1 MIVCPVC
8 EHVQAQGGECAVCG
22 KVFPRGTAREL
33 PVERLPGLELTTLA
47 SAAMTTT
54 AVMPAAPMEGLE
66 RTRMPSAP
74 GFPVARL
81 DALEL
86 HRAEPPPPTER
97 VQGPV
102 PGMPITC
109 RYCRNV
115 QNVQLQGQVCDGCGM
130 RLTRYMGQPSPSSAS
145 AASAAAPGLEA
156 PVVLHKC
163 GVRTRAGERCSSCGA
178 SVPLPDER

>member
-8 EHVQAQGGECAVCG
+8 EHVQAQGGECTVCG

-54 AVMPAAPMEGLE
+54 SVTNAAPMEGLE
-66 RTRMPSAP
+66 RTRMPSGPA
-74 GFPVARL
+74 FPVARL

-86 HRAEPPPPTER
+86 HRAEPLPTER
-97 VQGPV
+97 AQGPV

-115 QNVQLQGQVCDGCGM
+115 QNVQAQGQVCDGCGM
-130 RLTRYMGQPSPSSAS
+130 RLTRYMGQAPASPAS
-145 AASAAAPGLEA
+145 KASEA

-178 SVPLPDER
+178 FVPLPDER